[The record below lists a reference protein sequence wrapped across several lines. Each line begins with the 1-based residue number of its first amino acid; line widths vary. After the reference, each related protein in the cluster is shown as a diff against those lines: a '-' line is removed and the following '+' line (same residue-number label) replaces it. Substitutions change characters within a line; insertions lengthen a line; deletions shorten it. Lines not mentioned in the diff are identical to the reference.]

1 MTAIQDAVTAPAPP
15 AATAAPGVR
24 PVAGHIGA
32 DISGVDISRPLADE
46 QVAAIRDALHRYK
59 VIFFRGQHLDH
70 AAQIAFGRQF
80 GELTYAHPHDEAP
93 PEDHPEIFTVDPR
106 RYEQRYGED
115 FRQET
120 RRRQYSYFTGWHTD
134 VTAAVNPPAGSIL
147 RADVVPEI
155 GGDTTWTNLVV
166 AYEGLSEPVRAF
178 VETLRAEHRYGGPD
192 GPRAGSSYARRVQDN
207 LLVAVHPVVRVH
219 PVTGEKALFVN
230 PGFTSHIVDVTARE
244 SRAILDLLYAEI
256 TRPEYTVRLRWEP
269 GTVAFW
275 DNRATAHL
283 APRDIEH
290 LDLPRTLHRVTLVGD
305 VPVGPDG
312 RESELVAGRPFTSQH
327 AVVVAD

>member
-1 MTAIQDAVTAPAPP
+1 MTTTQDTQQALTV
-15 AATAAPGVR
+15 GVR

-32 DISGVDISRPLADE
+32 DITDIDIARPLTPE
-46 QVAAIRDALHRYK
+46 QVTAVSEALHRYK
-59 VIFFRGQHLDH
+59 VIFFHGQRLDH
-70 AAQIAFGRQF
+70 ASQIAFGRQF

-93 PEDHPEIFTVDPR
+93 PESYPEIFTVDPR
-106 RYEQRYGED
+106 RYEQRYGEGY
-115 FRQET
+115 RAEN

-147 RADVVPEI
+147 RAEVVPEV
-155 GGDTTWTNLVV
+155 GGDTTWANLVA

-178 VETLRAEHRYGGPD
+178 VQTLRAEHRYGGPD
-192 GPRAGSSYARRVQDN
+192 GARGNSAYAQRLNDN
-207 LLVAVHPVVRVH
+207 LLVAIHPVVRVH

-230 PGFTSHIVDVTARE
+230 PGFTSHIVGVTARE
-244 SRAILDLLYAEI
+244 SKAILDLLYAEI

-290 LDLPRTLHRVTLVGD
+290 LDLQRTLHRVTLVGD

-312 RESELVAGRPFTSQH
+312 RESELVAGKPFTSKH
-327 AVVVAD
+327 TVVVAD

>member
-1 MTAIQDAVTAPAPP
+1 VTATQDIPQ
-15 AATAAPGVR
+15 ATAADISVR

-32 DISGVDISRPLADE
+32 DISGVDISHPLDAG
-46 QVAAIRDALHRYK
+46 QVAAVRDALHRYK

-70 AAQIAFGRQF
+70 ASQIAFGRQF
-80 GELTYAHPHDEAP
+80 GELTYAHPHDDAP
-93 PEDHPEIFTVDPR
+93 PDSHPEIFTVDPER
-106 RYEQRYGED
+106 FEQRYGQG
-115 FRQET
+115 FREEY

-155 GGDTTWTNLVV
+155 GGDTTWTNLVA
-166 AYEGLSEPVRAF
+166 AYESLSPPVQDF
-178 VETLRAEHRYGGPD
+178 VSTLRAEHRYGGPD
-192 GPRAGSSYARRVQDN
+192 GARPDSAYARRISDN
-207 LLVAVHPVVRVH
+207 LLVARHPVVRVH
-219 PVTGEKALFVN
+219 PHTGEKALFVN
-230 PGFTSHIVDVTARE
+230 PGFTSHIVDVSGRE
-244 SRAILDLLYAEI
+244 SKAILDLLYAQI
-256 TRPEYTVRLRWEP
+256 TQPEYTVRLRWEP

-290 LDLPRTLHRVTLVGD
+290 LDLQRTLHRVTLVGE

-312 RESELVAGRPFTSQH
+312 RESELVVGQPFTARH
-327 AVVVAD
+327 TVVVAD

>member
-1 MTAIQDAVTAPAPP
+1 MTATHDTIQAV
-15 AATAAPGVR
+15 GVR

-32 DISGVDISRPLADE
+32 DITGVDISRPLAPE

-59 VIFFRGQHLDH
+59 VIFFRGQQLDH
-70 AAQIAFGRQF
+70 ATQIAFGRQF

-93 PEDHPEIFTVDPR
+93 PENYPEIFTVDPR
-106 RYEQRYGED
+106 RYEKRYGAD
-115 FRQET
+115 YRQES
-120 RRRQYSYFTGWHTD
+120 RRRQYSYSTGWHTD
-134 VTAAVNPPAGSIL
+134 VTAAVNPPAASIL

-155 GGDTTWTNLVV
+155 GGDTTWTNLVA
-166 AYEGLSEPVRAF
+166 AYEGLSEQVKAF

-192 GPRAGSSYARRVQDN
+192 GARGNSAYARRINDN
-207 LLVAVHPVVRVH
+207 LLVAIHPVVRVH

-230 PGFTSHIVDVTARE
+230 PGFTSHITGVTARE

-256 TRPEYTVRLRWEP
+256 SRPEYTVRLRWEP

-290 LDLPRTLHRVTLVGD
+290 LDVQRTLHRVTLVGD

-312 RESELVAGRPFTSQH
+312 RESELVAGQPFTSKH
-327 AVVVAD
+327 TVVVD

>member
-1 MTAIQDAVTAPAPP
+1 MTTTQETRQVLTV
-15 AATAAPGVR
+15 GVR

-32 DISGVDISRPLADE
+32 DITDIDISRSLTPE
-46 QVAAIRDALHRYK
+46 QVTAIRDALHRYK

-70 AAQIAFGRQF
+70 ASQIAFGRQF

-93 PEDHPEIFTVDPR
+93 PENYPEIFTVDPR
-106 RYEQRYGED
+106 RYEQRYGEE
-115 FRQET
+115 FRAEN

-147 RADVVPEI
+147 RAEVVPEV
-155 GGDTTWTNLVV
+155 GGDTTWANLVP
-166 AYEGLSEPVRAF
+166 AYEGLSEPVKAF

-192 GPRAGSSYARRVQDN
+192 GARGNSAYARRLNDN
-207 LLVAVHPVVRVH
+207 LLVAIHPVVRVH

-230 PGFTSHIVDVTARE
+230 PGFTSHIVGVTARE
-244 SRAILDLLYAEI
+244 SKAILDLLYAEI

-290 LDLPRTLHRVTLVGD
+290 LDLQRTLHRVTLVGD

-312 RESELVAGRPFTSQH
+312 RESELVAGKPFTSKH
-327 AVVVAD
+327 TVLVAD

>member
-1 MTAIQDAVTAPAPP
+1 MTAIADVRAAV
-15 AATAAPGVR
+15 GVR

-32 DISGVDISRPLADE
+32 DIAGVDISRPLPPE
-46 QVAAIRDALHRYK
+46 QVAAVRDALHRYK

-70 AAQIAFGRQF
+70 ASQIAFGRQF

-93 PEDHPEIFTVDPR
+93 PQDYPEIFTVDPR
-106 RYEQRYGED
+106 RYEQRYGEG
-115 FRQET
+115 FHAEN

-147 RADVVPEI
+147 RAEVVPEI
-155 GGDTTWTNLVV
+155 GGDTTWANLVA
-166 AYEGLSEPVRAF
+166 AYEGLSGTVKAF

-192 GPRAGSSYARRVQDN
+192 GPRSDSAYARRLNDN
-207 LLVAVHPVVRVH
+207 LLVAIHPVVRVH

-230 PGFTSHIVDVTARE
+230 PGFTSHVVGVTARE
-244 SRAILDLLYAEI
+244 SKAVLDLLYAEI

-290 LDLPRTLHRVTLVGD
+290 LDLQRTLHRVTLVGD

-312 RESELVAGRPFTSQH
+312 RESELVAGKPFTSKH
-327 AVVVAD
+327 TVVVPD

>member
-1 MTAIQDAVTAPAPP
+1 MTAIQDVRQAPA
-15 AATAAPGVR
+15 AIGVR

-32 DISGVDISRPLADE
+32 DVTGLDISRPLAPG

-59 VIFFRGQHLDH
+59 VVFFRGQDLDH

-93 PEDHPEIFTVDPR
+93 PDSYPEIFTVDPR
-106 RYEQRYGED
+106 RYERRYGEGY
-115 FRQET
+115 REET

-134 VTAAVNPPAGSIL
+134 VTAAVNPPAASIL
-147 RADVVPEI
+147 RAEVVPEI
-155 GGDTTWTNLVV
+155 GGDTTWTNLVA
-166 AYEGLSEPVRAF
+166 AYEGLSPTVRAF
-178 VETLRAEHRYGGPD
+178 VDTLRAEHRYGGPD
-192 GPRAGSSYARRVQDN
+192 GPRAGSAYARRLDDN

-312 RESELVAGRPFTSQH
+312 RKSELVAGRPFTSKH
-327 AVVVAD
+327 TVVVAD

>member
-1 MTAIQDAVTAPAPP
+1 MTAIQDVRAAAV
-15 AATAAPGVR
+15 GVR

-32 DISGVDISRPLADE
+32 DITEVDISRPLTPE
-46 QVAAIRDALHRYK
+46 QVAAVRDALYRYK

-70 AAQIAFGRQF
+70 ASQIAFGRQF

-93 PEDHPEIFTVDPR
+93 PQDYPEIFTVDPR
-106 RYEQRYGED
+106 RYEQRYGEG
-115 FRQET
+115 FHAEN

-147 RADVVPEI
+147 RAEVVPEI
-155 GGDTTWTNLVV
+155 GGDTTWANLVA
-166 AYEGLSEPVRAF
+166 AYEGLSGTVKAF

-192 GPRAGSSYARRVQDN
+192 GPRGDSAYARRLNDN
-207 LLVAVHPVVRVH
+207 LLVAIHPVVRVH

-230 PGFTSHIVDVTARE
+230 PGFTSHVVGVTARE
-244 SRAILDLLYAEI
+244 SKAVLDLLYAEI

-290 LDLPRTLHRVTLVGD
+290 LDLQRTLHRVTLVGD

-312 RESELVAGRPFTSQH
+312 RESELVAGKPFTSKH
-327 AVVVAD
+327 TVVVAD

>member
-1 MTAIQDAVTAPAPP
+1 MTAIQDVRAAAV
-15 AATAAPGVR
+15 GVR

-32 DISGVDISRPLADE
+32 DITEVDISRPLTPE
-46 QVAAIRDALHRYK
+46 QVAAVRDALYRYK

-70 AAQIAFGRQF
+70 ASQIAFGRQF

-93 PEDHPEIFTVDPR
+93 PQDYPEIFTVDPR
-106 RYEQRYGED
+106 RYEQRYGEG
-115 FRQET
+115 FRAEN

-147 RADVVPEI
+147 RAEVVPQI
-155 GGDTTWTNLVV
+155 GGDTTWANLVA
-166 AYEGLSEPVRAF
+166 AYEGLSGTVKAF

-192 GPRAGSSYARRVQDN
+192 GPRGDSAYARRLNDN
-207 LLVAVHPVVRVH
+207 LLVAIHPVVRVH

-230 PGFTSHIVDVTARE
+230 PGFTSHVVGVTARE
-244 SRAILDLLYAEI
+244 SKAVLDLLYAEI

-290 LDLPRTLHRVTLVGD
+290 LDLQRTLHRVTLVGD
-305 VPVGPDG
+305 VPVGTDG
-312 RESELVAGRPFTSQH
+312 RESELVAGKPFTSKH
-327 AVVVAD
+327 TVVVAD

>member
-1 MTAIQDAVTAPAPP
+1 MTTTQDTQQVLTV
-15 AATAAPGVR
+15 GVR

-32 DISGVDISRPLADE
+32 DITDIDISRPLTPE
-46 QVAAIRDALHRYK
+46 QVTAIRDALHRYK
-59 VIFFRGQHLDH
+59 VIFFRGQQLDH
-70 AAQIAFGRQF
+70 ASQIAFGRQF

-93 PEDHPEIFTVDPR
+93 PERYPEIFTVDPR
-106 RYEQRYGED
+106 RYEERYGDD

-147 RADVVPEI
+147 RADVVPDV
-155 GGDTTWTNLVV
+155 GGDTQWTSLVA
-166 AYEGLSEPVRAF
+166 AYEGLSGPVQAF
-178 VETLRAEHRYGGPD
+178 AGTLRAEHRYGGPD
-192 GPRAGSSYARRVQDN
+192 GPRSGSTYARRLNDN
-207 LLVAVHPVVRVH
+207 LLVAIHPVVRVH
-219 PVTGEKALFVN
+219 PLTGERALFVN
-230 PGFTSHIVDVTARE
+230 PGFTSHIVGVSARE
-244 SRAILDLLYAEI
+244 SRAILDLLYSEI
-256 TRPEYTVRLRWEP
+256 TKPEYTVRLRWEP

-290 LDLPRTLHRVTLVGD
+290 LDLQRTLHRVTLVGD

-312 RESELVAGRPFTSQH
+312 RESELVAGQPFTARH
-327 AVVVAD
+327 TVVVAD